1 MLLRLATGLVSG
13 AIGTAAMDASQSTVI
28 PAVGSWIQ
36 SLRSSNGSNEGE
48 PSNESGGG
56 EQRSQQAQEASDESL
71 SAPEKVAKRGAG
83 WLGIELGR
91 EQVALWGNR
100 VHWMHGIQLG
110 IPYQLLRP
118 QPGVRS
124 GLLYGAALWLL
135 SDELMLWAIGVAK
148 SPASYPPKTHL
159 DALAAH
165 CVYGALIGI
174 AAKGLSR
181 T

>member
-1 MLLRLATGLVSG
+1 MLLRLAAGLVSG

-28 PAVGSWIQ
+28 PAVGSWVQ
-36 SLRSSNGSNEGE
+36 SLRSGNGSNEGE
-48 PSNESGGG
+48 PSDESGGG
-56 EQRSQQAQEASDESL
+56 EQQSQGASEESL

-83 WLGIELGR
+83 VLGIELDR

-100 VHWMHGIQLG
+100 VHWLQGLQLG
-110 IPYQLLRP
+110 IPYQLLRS

-124 GLLYGAALWLL
+124 GLVYGAALWLL
-135 SDELMLWAIGVAK
+135 TDELMLWAIGIAK

-165 CVYGALIGI
+165 CVYGAVVGI